1 MLLVAA
7 CTASS
12 SSQASRSPSTSP
24 SNTSSGH
31 TARLANRTVE
41 LSCLDGGS
49 GNAPTSAD
57 GPSVG
62 GLIFEGLVGNVEG
75 ANPADVGLGV
85 PHGQPLYFI
94 KAPAWLKR
102 GSAKTT
108 IELSAS
114 SGGYLAWVPAPV
126 WTGGGG
132 RIDLTPWM
140 TRKLIIDG
148 CPDRDS
154 TYFGGL
160 LSTDPHVCLTLHV
173 SDVAG
178 ESQQIHVGSTPSC

>member
-1 MLLVAA
+1 MA
-7 CTASS
+7 
-12 SSQASRSPSTSP
+12 RS
-24 SNTSSGH
+24 
-31 TARLANRTVE
+31 ANRFVE

-57 GPSVG
+57 GPGVG
-62 GLIFEGLVGNVEG
+62 GLIFEGLGGNVAG
-75 ANPADVGLGV
+75 SAPADVGLGV
-85 PHGQPLYFI
+85 PKGLPLYFI
-94 KAPAWLKR
+94 KAPAWLKA

-132 RIDLTPWM
+132 GIDLTPWM
-140 TRKLIIDG
+140 ASKLVIDG
-148 CPDRDS
+148 CADRDS

-160 LSTDPHVCLTLHV
+160 LSTDPHICLTLHV
-173 SDVAG
+173 SDAAG
-178 ESQQIHVGSTPSC
+178 ESRQIHVGLTSRC